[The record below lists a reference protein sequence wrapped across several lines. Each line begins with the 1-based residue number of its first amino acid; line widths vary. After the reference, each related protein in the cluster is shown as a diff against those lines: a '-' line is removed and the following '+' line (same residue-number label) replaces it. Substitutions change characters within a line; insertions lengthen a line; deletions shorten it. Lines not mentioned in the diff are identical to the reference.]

1 MNKDIFKKVVFYA
14 IVVSI
19 LFLIVLTILVRVHPI
34 LGFDIEL
41 SSKLQAEGDT
51 PFKKFLITNFL
62 SNVSYLGNTAIAFG
76 MVIFTAAIFWLYEYH
91 WESLFTLFAPVS
103 ALINSGVKLLIH
115 RPRPGEQLVSV
126 LDHQLSPSY
135 PSGHVVFFTV
145 FFGYLIAVM
154 LIQKRIFSGLRIFII
169 LLSILL
175 IILVGVSRI
184 YLGAHWVT
192 DVIAGYFLGVILLA
206 ILVYFYARK
215 YFSSSLHK
223 K

>member
-1 MNKDIFKKVVFYA
+1 MHKEVFKKVAFYA
-14 IVVSI
+14 ILVSI

-51 PFKKFLITNFL
+51 PFRKFLIINFL
-62 SNVSYLGNTAIAFG
+62 SNISYIGNTAIAFG

-91 WESLFTLFAPVS
+91 WESLFALLAPIS

-115 RPRPGEQLVSV
+115 RPRPSGNLVSV

-154 LIQKRIFSGLRIFII
+154 IIQKKIFSGLRVFVTII
-169 LLSILL
+169 SILL
-175 IILVGVSRI
+175 IILVSVSRI

-206 ILVYFYARK
+206 ILVYLYARK
-215 YFSSSLHK
+215 YFVPSLHK